1 MTNIISDLAIYLALC
16 TNMAMS
22 CGTNSIAYSDLT
34 LASGSRVSYPVETV
48 CVVTNVTQW
57 NNEERSPHRFSWSI
71 GELEPG
77 SVTKIMTEK
86 TETTDIIEV
95 KTLRF
100 AWNGEE
106 IVVKRE
112 RVLSHNVKRWKLK
125 QDWIEEPAKE
135 QP

>member
-1 MTNIISDLAIYLALC
+1 MILNAMTNLCMAAMYTGGWSVDASSINEIRLAQGGR
-16 TNMAMS
+16 MS
-22 CGTNSIAYSDLT
+22 E
-34 LASGSRVSYPVETV
+34 PVETV

-57 NNEERSPHRFSWSI
+57 NNEP
-71 GELEPG
+71 PA
-77 SVTKIMTEK
+77 IMRDGMAMWNNPAYHPATEK

-100 AWNGEE
+100 TWNGEE
-106 IVVKRE
+106 IAVKRE

>member
-1 MTNIISDLAIYLALC
+1 MTNIISDLAMYLALC

-22 CGTNSIAYSDLT
+22 SATNGIAYSDLT

-57 NNEERSPHRFSWSI
+57 NNEP
-71 GELEPG
+71 PA
-77 SVTKIMTEK
+77 IMREGMAMWNNPAYHPATEK

-100 AWNGEE
+100 TWNGEE
-106 IVVKRE
+106 IAVKRE

-125 QDWIEEPAKE
+125 QDWIEE
-135 QP
+135 